1 MTKIKNT
8 KKGMAKKTLS
18 MSLVVAM
25 LATSNVPVWAAEF
38 SDGTDVAVTSDA
50 EVPVVTE
57 TPADDTADAF
67 SAEEEAPV
75 VTDETADAATEVV
88 EKGDLILDNVTVSKS
103 QTFGLNKKV
112 AVTGTIKYKNGND
125 IQVLDDYYF
134 GWRVKG
140 TNNAIFTDHVAKDN
154 TTDKMSF
161 YPDFVGGATFNTTA
175 DNKWIE
181 SQAKNVDWS
190 QYAGKTLELYVY
202 NNEADDNIKIDP
214 TVIGETTIEKC
225 PIEGTLVLDK
235 NKLTYNGKD
244 FYYTN
249 ADKKTDPS
257 NNAVRLTSNKTPSST
272 SASTAIALKVDSKS
286 DTVPGNGSAIWNDET
301 VLKYF
306 DVSASK
312 TAKNAGE
319 KLTVTATAKENSP
332 YIGTVTTDGP
342 LKVEP
347 KLIDTSKDLVA
358 TVDAGVTYPYAGKNV
373 KVDLTKVHLKE
384 SDDLSGADLSSAI
397 ESAVTKAYDL
407 GTQQV
412 VLTIKK
418 EALKNFSFKTLKE
431 KTFTLDTSNATDA
444 NKVTITQRDLENDC
458 TISIK
463 HDGKVLDKTTVADF
477 VKDYLEIKDKDGTS
491 LKATTTTSGSTT
503 TEQAGTGLLKDKD
516 YVVTVYDK
524 DGKVITGAFTGIG
537 KAYTISVT
545 AQKNTANPAAQT
557 CIRGQELTVSV
568 TDNIVGKVSYTN
580 QANYKPAY
588 TGEAIKP
595 SKADLGALEITG
607 LDGRKVE
614 FQSDQWEFTGNYTN
628 NVNAATYNEDG
639 TIIKT
644 LAYAEVKILGN
655 NSYTGQTVQVP
666 FEILPL
672 TVTESSVTVP
682 KTITYNQG
690 YGEAKDYNVQLVVT
704 AKDATGKIV
713 KGLSADDY
721 TVKYEY
727 IDGLN
732 SDNHP
737 KAGTEGTNELHD
749 YIKATITVKNPN
761 FAGAKGQ
768 VVKIPMTTKEKWSEI
783 VEKAITGDMIKINP
797 SSYVYTGGNITPTYT
812 VLDGAIALYDKA
824 DYGDKGEYE
833 QVSITNNKEV
843 GTGTVTVKGVK
854 GKYSGTASANFT
866 ITPANTSDV
875 KVTFTDVSECQYTGR
890 QVRPRT
896 FKATLNGNDVTN
908 QFEIVGYGENVS
920 GKGTVVLKP
929 VDGNKNFTGSNITV
943 DFNIIKEYVKAD
955 LNVFNSNGVNV
966 TVANKPSNVK
976 GYKVTDEKTATYSGD
991 SFDFDGTAKTFASEV
1006 LKNISKTDANG
1017 SATAVSKAKES
1028 DFEIKYVDNISG
1040 KNTGM
1045 KDDKGNN
1052 YNIAYVYVVAKDGT
1066 GYTGTKS
1073 FTTADGTTIKGVVDY
1088 VAFAIKNVKFV
1099 KQNIYVQNATY
1110 AGGLPVKPSVLV
1122 QINGNTLVE
1131 GKDYTLTLDANK
1143 HNDPSG
1149 VNFVNVTDG
1158 KVYKV
1163 TVTGINGYTGSSVG
1177 STAADALTWGIDKKD
1192 IKDCDVK
1199 VTNGVVTVMNG
1210 YIPVP
1215 TTEYTSKNN
1224 GDGTYTVTANST
1236 SKNYT
1241 GSKTVKAD
1249 GKAADEKPDA
1259 PMISSVKVVG
1269 NKATAILSGDSEG
1282 AAGYDYV
1289 ISTDRDCIT
1298 NKDYDSVNK
1307 NQVQTSTTFK
1317 YVQQGTYY
1325 AYCHAWK
1332 RDANGKKVFSDWSNA
1347 YPFVVSA
1354 ITPDAPVI
1362 TNVKVSGSTIKVTY
1376 KAAANATGYDV
1387 VLGTDSKKENGETR
1401 PYHYGNHKV
1410 LNLKE
1415 GTVTA
1420 TFKKVPK
1427 GTWVVGMHAFN
1438 RTSEDGKKVFS
1449 PWSNLKK
1456 ATVK

>member
-38 SDGTDVAVTSDA
+38 SDGSDVAVTSDA

-112 AVTGTIKYKNGND
+112 AVTGTIKYKDGND
-125 IQVLDDYYF
+125 IKVLDDYYF

-140 TNNAIFTDHVAKDN
+140 TNNAIFTDHIAKDN

-161 YPDFVGGATFNTTA
+161 YPDFAGAATYNQNGKK
-175 DNKWIE
+175 DWIE
-181 SQAKNVDWS
+181 SAAKDVDWS

-235 NKLTYNGKD
+235 DNTTNKLVYNGKD

-249 ADKKTDPS
+249 VDKATDS
-257 NNAVRLTSNKTPSST
+257 SDNAVRLPSNKIATN
-272 SASTAIALKVDSKS
+272 ASTIEALTNVKGDTTPGKS
-286 DTVPGNGSAIWNDET
+286 GAKWNAET

-306 DVSASK
+306 DVSATQ

-332 YIGTVTTDGP
+332 YIGTVTTAEP

-347 KLIDTSKDLVA
+347 KLINTSTDLVA

-384 SDDLSGADLSSAI
+384 SDALSGADLSSAI
-397 ESAVTKAYDL
+397 ESAVTKNYGL

-412 VLTIKK
+412 TLTIKK
-418 EALKNFSFKTLKE
+418 DALKNFKFSKPADA
-431 KTFTLDTSNATDA
+431 TFTLDTSSATDA

-458 TISIK
+458 IISIK
-463 HDGKVLDKTTVADF
+463 HDGKVLDKTTVDNF

-491 LKATTTTSGSTT
+491 LKATTTNSG
-503 TEQAGTGLLKDKD
+503 EQAGTGLLKGQD
-516 YVVTVYDK
+516 YVVTVYDE
-524 DGKVITGAFTGIG
+524 DGKVVTGNFTGIG
-537 KAYTISVT
+537 KAYKISVT
-545 AQKNTANPAAQT
+545 AQKNNTNPTEQT
-557 CIRGQELTVSV
+557 CVRGQELTVSV
-568 TDNIVGKVSYTN
+568 TDNIVGTVSYTN
-580 QANYKPAY
+580 QASYKPSY

-595 SKADLGALEITG
+595 SKADLGTLKITG
-607 LDGRKVE
+607 LDNREVE

-628 NVNAATYNEDG
+628 NVNATTYNKDG
-639 TIIKT
+639 SIKAQ
-644 LAYAEVKILGN
+644 AYAEVKILGN

-672 TVTESSVTVP
+672 TVSESSVTVP
-682 KTITYNQG
+682 KTITYNKG

-727 IDGLN
+727 VDN
-732 SDNHP
+732 SKASATHP
-737 KAGTEGTNELHD
+737 TKPSTEGTNELHD

-761 FAGAKGQ
+761 FAGAQGK
-768 VVKIPMTTKEKWSEI
+768 VVEIPMTKKWSEI
-783 VEKAITGDMIKINP
+783 VEKAITSDMIKINP

-843 GTGTVTVKGVK
+843 GTGTVTVKGVT

-875 KVTFTDVSECQYTGR
+875 KVSFTDNSECQYTGR

-908 QFEIVGYGENVS
+908 QFEIVSYGENVS

-943 DFNIIKEYVKAD
+943 DFNIIKEYVKAE

-966 TVANKPSNVK
+966 TVANGASNVK
-976 GYKVTDEKTATYSGD
+976 GYKVTDEKTTTYSGD

-1006 LKNISKTDANG
+1006 LKNISKTDATG
-1017 SATAVSKAKES
+1017 STTAVSKAKES

-1045 KDDKGNN
+1045 KDSKGNN
-1052 YNIAYVYVVAKDGT
+1052 YNIAYVYVIAKDGT

-1088 VAFAIKNVKFV
+1088 VAFAIKNVEFV
-1099 KQNIYVQNATY
+1099 KQNVYVQDATY

-1131 GKDYTLTLDANK
+1131 GKDYTLTLEANGHK
-1143 HNDPSG
+1143 DPSG

-1163 TVTGINGYTGSSVG
+1163 TVTGINGYTGSEVK
-1177 STAADALTWGIDKKD
+1177 DLLTWGINKKD

-1241 GSKTVKAD
+1241 GSKTVNAE

-1269 NKATAILSGDSEG
+1269 NKATVILSGDSEG

-1401 PYHYGNHKV
+1401 PYHYGDHKV

-1420 TFKKVPK
+1420 TFKNVPK

>member
-50 EVPVVTE
+50 EASVVTE

-112 AVTGTIKYKNGND
+112 AVTGTIKYKDGND
-125 IQVLDDYYF
+125 IRVLDDYYF

-140 TNNAIFTDHVAKDN
+140 TNNAIFTDHIANDN

-161 YPDFVGGATFNTTA
+161 YPDFVGGATYTKKTTA
-175 DNKWIE
+175 SDTNDWFE
-181 SQAKNVDWS
+181 SAAKDVDWS

-202 NNEADDNIKIDP
+202 NNEANDDIKIDP

-235 NKLTYNGKD
+235 DNTKKQLIYNGKD

-257 NNAVRLTSNKTPSST
+257 NNAVRLTSNKKSSST

-286 DTVPGNGSAIWNDET
+286 DTVPGNSSAIWNDET

-332 YIGTVTTDGP
+332 YIGTVTTVEP

-397 ESAVTKAYDL
+397 ESAVTKNYGL

-412 VLTIKK
+412 KLTIKK
-418 EALKNFSFKTLKE
+418 DALKNFKFSNTTYT
-431 KTFTLDTSNATDA
+431 TFDLETSNATDA

-463 HDGKVLDKTTVADF
+463 YDGKVLDKTTVADF
-477 VKDYLEIKDKDGTS
+477 IKDYLEIKDKDGTS
-491 LKATTTTSGSTT
+491 LKAKTVVSGKKT
-503 TEQAGTGLLKDKD
+503 TEQKGTGLLKDAD
-516 YVVTVYDK
+516 YVVTVYDE
-524 DGKVITGAFTGIG
+524 DGKVITDKFTGIG
-537 KAYTISVT
+537 KAYKISVT
-545 AQKNTANPAAQT
+545 ACKNTTNPADQT
-557 CIRGQELTVSV
+557 CVRGQELTVSV
-568 TDNIVGKVSYTN
+568 TDNIVGTVSYTN
-580 QANYKPAY
+580 QANYKPSY

-595 SKADLGALEITG
+595 SKSDLGALEITG

-628 NVNAATYNEDG
+628 NINATTYNKDG
-639 TIIKT
+639 SIKAQ
-644 LAYAEVKILGN
+644 AYAEVKILGN
-655 NSYTGQTVQVP
+655 NSYTGQTIQVP

-682 KTITYNQG
+682 KTITYNKG

-727 IDGLN
+727 L
-732 SDNHP
+732 DNNVASATHP
-737 KAGTEGTNELHD
+737 TPPSTEGTNELHD
-749 YIKATITVKNPN
+749 YVKATITVKNPN
-761 FAGAKGQ
+761 FAGTQGK
-768 VVKIPMTTKEKWSEI
+768 VVEIPMTTKEKWSEI
-783 VEKAITGDMIKINP
+783 VEKAITSDMIKINP

-824 DYGDKGEYE
+824 EYDDKGEYE

-843 GTGTVTVKGVK
+843 GTGTVTVKGVT

-875 KVTFTDVSECQYTGR
+875 KVTFYKDDECQYTGR

-908 QFEIVGYGENVS
+908 QFEIVSYGENVS

-955 LNVFNSNGVNV
+955 LNVFNSNGANV
-966 TVANKPSNVK
+966 TSS
-976 GYKVTDEKTATYSGD
+976 YKVTNEKTTAYTGK

-1006 LKNISKTDANG
+1006 LKNIVKTN
-1017 SATAVSKAKES
+1017 ATGNTEETSKAKES
-1028 DFEIKYVDNISG
+1028 DFEIKYIDNISG

-1045 KDDKGNN
+1045 KDSQKNQ

-1099 KQNIYVQNATY
+1099 KQNVYVQNATY

-1131 GKDYTLTLDANK
+1131 GKDYTLTLKANG

-1163 TVTGINGYTGSSVG
+1163 EVTGINGYTGSSE
-1177 STAADALTWGIDKKD
+1177 TNLAWGIDKKD

-1241 GSKTVKAD
+1241 GSKSVKAD

-1269 NKATAILSGDSEG
+1269 NKATAILSGDSDG

-1387 VLGTDSKKENGETR
+1387 VLGTSSKKENGETR
-1401 PYHYGNHKV
+1401 PYNYGAHKV

-1420 TFKKVPK
+1420 TFKNVPK

>member
-112 AVTGTIKYKNGND
+112 AVTGTIKYKDGND
-125 IQVLDDYYF
+125 IKVLDDYYF

-140 TNNAIFTDHVAKDN
+140 TNNAIFTDHIAKDN

-161 YPDFVGGATFNTTA
+161 YPDFVGGATFNTTK

-225 PIEGTLVLDK
+225 PIEGTLVLDT

-244 FYYTN
+244 FYYT
-249 ADKKTDPS
+249 DSETDTS
-257 NNAVRLTSNKTPSST
+257 KNAVKLASNKTLSSV
-272 SASTAIALKVDSKS
+272 STIVALTVDNKS
-286 DTVPGNGSAIWNDET
+286 DTVPGKTGSIWNAET

-332 YIGTVTTDGP
+332 YIGTVTTVEP

-347 KLIDTSKDLVA
+347 KLINTSTDLVA
-358 TVDAGVTYPYAGKNV
+358 TIDAGVTYPYAGKNV

-397 ESAVTKAYDL
+397 ESATTVGYGIDAH
-407 GTQQV
+407 QV
-412 VLTIKK
+412 ALTIKK
-418 EALKNFSFKTLKE
+418 DALKNFSFTTPNE
-431 KTFTLDTSNATDA
+431 KTFVLTTSNATDA

-491 LKATTTTSGSTT
+491 LKAKTVVSGGNT
-503 TEQAGTGLLKDKD
+503 TEQKGTGLLKDAD
-516 YVVTVYDK
+516 YVVTVYDE

-537 KAYTISVT
+537 KAYKISVT

-557 CIRGQELTVSV
+557 CVRGQELTVSV
-568 TDNIVGKVSYTN
+568 TDNIVGTVSYTN
-580 QANYKPAY
+580 QANYKPSY

-595 SKADLGALEITG
+595 SKSDLGALEITG
-607 LDGRKVE
+607 LDGRTVE

-628 NVNAATYNEDG
+628 NVNATTYNEDG
-639 TIIKT
+639 TVKAR
-644 LAYAEVKILGN
+644 AYAEVKILGN

-690 YGEAKDYNVQLVVT
+690 YAEAKDYNVQLVVT
-704 AKDATGKIV
+704 AKDTTGKII

-727 IDGLN
+727 VDGTN
-732 SDNHP
+732 TPENTV
-737 KAGTEGTNELHD
+737 AQNELHD

-761 FAGAKGQ
+761 FAGTQGK
-768 VVKIPMTTKEKWSEI
+768 VVEIPMKTKEKWSEI

-908 QFEIVGYGENVS
+908 QFEIVSYGENVS

-966 TVANKPSNVK
+966 TVANSASNVK
-976 GYKVTDEKTATYSGD
+976 GYKVTNEKATNYSGD

-1099 KQNIYVQNATY
+1099 KQNVYVQNATY

-1241 GSKTVKAD
+1241 GFKTVKAD

-1269 NKATAILSGDSEG
+1269 NKATAILSGDSDG

-1332 RDANGKKVFSDWSNA
+1332 RDENGKKVFSDWSNA

-1362 TNVKVSGSTIKVTY
+1362 TNVTVSGSTIKVTY

-1401 PYHYGNHKV
+1401 PYHYGDHKI

-1420 TFKKVPK
+1420 TFKNVPK